1 VKDRTSNLFTGRIA
15 LAVMFAAGAVCSLCG
30 RSHMPAESRR
40 KLEEMVKG
48 AALPTD
54 LSSLSD
60 GESTTLLHATHIGLS
75 LIAGLRIAVHAPA
88 VTVN

>member
-1 VKDRTSNLFTGRIA
+1 MKEIDDHILAA
-15 LAVMFAAGAVCSLCG
+15 LHQAFAWGPLW
-30 RSHMPAESRR
+30 SHMPAESRR